1 MCKDTSNSLLSDFR
15 DAMLTWCRGF
25 CDLKENGACFHVTDL
40 EPGEVDHVDVLL
52 RGAQV
57 V

>member
-1 MCKDTSNSLLSDFR
+1 MCTVCLSDFR
-15 DAMLTWCRGF
+15 GVMLTWCRRF